1 MKLAA
6 ALTLAACCACVM
18 LPAAATAGQPAGA
31 IPNAPALDA
40 AGTAAANGAASGFLA
55 LLDAGNFADS
65 WSQGAALLRGAV
77 PQDHWNGVVGS
88 MRKPLGDVKSRKL
101 LSSTYTRSIPGA
113 PDGEYVIVQYQ
124 TEFANKAGAIETVT
138 PMREADG
145 SWKVSGYFLK

>member
-1 MKLAA
+1 MRFFAAA
-6 ALTLAACCACVM
+6 ALTLATSLAVAV
-18 LPAAATAGQPAGA
+18 LPAAAQQPAA
-31 IPNAPALDA
+31 ATTLDV
-40 AGTAAANGAASGFLA
+40 AGTAAANQSASGFLA
-55 LLDAGNFADS
+55 LLDAGKFADS
-65 WSQGAALLRGAV
+65 WTEGAVLLRGAV

-88 MRKPLGDVKSRKL
+88 MRKPLGEVKSRKQ

-138 PMREADG
+138 PMRQADG

>member
-1 MKLAA
+1 MRFAAAASTLAFSLAA
-6 ALTLAACCACVM
+6 AV
-18 LPAAATAGQPAGA
+18 LPAAAQQAATTATAS
-31 IPNAPALDA
+31 LDA

-55 LLDAGNFADS
+55 LLDGGKFADS
-65 WSQGAALLRGAV
+65 WTEGAALLRGAV
-77 PQDHWNGVVGS
+77 PQDQWSGVVGS
-88 MRKPLGDVKSRKL
+88 MRKPLGEVKSRKQ

>member
-6 ALTLAACCACVM
+6 ALILAACCASAM
-18 LPAAATAGQPAGA
+18 SPAAAGQPAGA
-31 IPNAPALDA
+31 SASAPALDA

-65 WSQGAALLRGAV
+65 WSQAAALLRGAV
-77 PQDHWNGVVGS
+77 PQEHWNGVVGS
-88 MRKPLGDVKSRKL
+88 MRKPLGDVKSRKQ

-124 TEFANKAGAIETVT
+124 TEFANKAGAVETVT